1 MKKNA
6 KRFLLL
12 LIVCL
17 LVWTVFPRPFA
28 WIIPQRMVNV
38 SGERPEICAET
49 EFTASLSF
57 GIDQEVLDA
66 FYDLHSEKA
75 SGSWPIPSPS
85 CLSSTSPGSRS
96 R

>member
-49 EFTASLSF
+49 
-57 GIDQEVLDA
+57 
-66 FYDLHSEKA
+66 
-75 SGSWPIPSPS
+75 
-85 CLSSTSPGSRS
+85 
-96 R
+96 